1 MASIDFPDSPT
12 VNQIFTAGNSTYKWT
27 GVAWVSNNL
36 GSIAWTD
43 VTGKPTTFTPSAH
56 THVKTDITDF
66 AHTHATSDVTG
77 LQTYVDGRVQLIVDA
92 APAALDTLNE
102 LAAAIGDDAN
112 FAGTVTTALA
122 GKAPTVHTHTI
133 SQITDY
139 VPPVVSYSDT
149 FMMMGA

>member
-1 MASIDFPDSPT
+1 MAAIDFPDSPT

-27 GVAWVSNNL
+27 GAAWVSNNL

-43 VTGKPTTFTPSAH
+43 VTGKPTEFTPSAH
-56 THVKTDITDF
+56 THVKANITDF
-66 AHTHATSDVTG
+66 AHTHATSEVTG
-77 LQTYVDGRVQLIVDA
+77 LD
-92 APAALDTLNE
+92 
-102 LAAAIGDDAN
+102 
-112 FAGTVTTALA
+112 TALS

-139 VPPVVSYSDT
+139 VPPVITYSDT

>member
-1 MASIDFPDSPT
+1 MAAIDFPNSPT
-12 VNQIFTAGNSTYKWT
+12 VNDTFVAGNSTYKWT
-27 GVAWVSNNL
+27 GAAWVSNNL
-36 GSIAWTD
+36 GSIAWAD
-43 VTGKPTTFTPSAH
+43 VTGKPETFTPSAH
-56 THVKTDITDF
+56 TH
-66 AHTHATSDVTG
+66 ATTDVTG

-112 FAGTVTTALA
+112 FAGTVTTALS
-122 GKAPTVHTHTI
+122 GKAATVHTHTI

-139 VPPVVSYSDT
+139 VPPVITYSDT

>member
-1 MASIDFPDSPT
+1 MASIDFPNSPA
-12 VNQIFTAGNSTYKWT
+12 VNDVFTAGNATYKWS
-27 GVAWVSNNL
+27 GVAWVSNVL
-36 GSIAWTD
+36 GQISWAD
-43 VTGKPTTFTPSAH
+43 VTGKPTTFAPSAH
-56 THVKTDITDF
+56 THPTT
-66 AHTHATSDVTG
+66 DVTG

-122 GKAPTVHTHTI
+122 GKAPTVHTHVKSDITDFAHTHLI
-133 SQITDY
+133 SEITDY
-139 VPPVVSYSDT
+139 VPPVISYSDT

>member
-1 MASIDFPDSPT
+1 MAAIDFPNSPA
-12 VNQIFTAGNSTYKWT
+12 VNDIFTAGNSTYKWT

-36 GSIAWTD
+36 GSVAWVS
-43 VTGKPTTFTPSAH
+43 VTGKPTEFAPS
-56 THVKTDITDF
+56 

-122 GKAPTVHTHTI
+122 GKAPTVHTHLLAD
-133 SQITDY
+133 ITDY
-139 VPPVVSYSDT
+139 VPPVITYSDT

>member
-1 MASIDFPDSPT
+1 MAAIDFPNSPA
-12 VNQIFTAGNSTYKWT
+12 VNDVFTAGNSTYKWT
-27 GVAWVSNNL
+27 GAAWISNNL
-36 GSIAWTD
+36 GTIAWTD
-43 VTGKPTTFTPSAH
+43 VTGKPTEFTPS
-56 THVKTDITDF
+56 

-122 GKAPTVHTHTI
+122 GKAPTVHTHVLTD
-133 SQITDY
+133 ITDY
-139 VPPVVSYSDT
+139 VPPVITYSDT

>member
-1 MASIDFPDSPT
+1 MAAIDFPDSPT
-12 VNQIFTAGNSTYKWT
+12 VNDIFTAGNASYKWT
-27 GVAWVSNNL
+27 GVAWIANNL
-36 GSIAWTD
+36 GQIDWVD
-43 VTGKPTTFTPSAH
+43 VTNKPLTFAPS
-56 THVKTDITDF
+56 

-112 FAGTVTTALA
+112 FAGTVTTALS
-122 GKAPTVHTHTI
+122 GKAATVHTHSI
-133 SQITDY
+133 ADITDY